1 MKTVL
6 ITGASRGIGRAAAL
20 LFGRNGWNVAVG
32 YNEHAEAAHEVVQEI
47 NADYPHAACFR
58 ADIRSREQVDA
69 MIDEVLE
76 RFGHLETLVNN
87 AGAASWGLFQDVSPE
102 ELARV
107 FDVNTLGA
115 MYCSQAV
122 IPDMLRARSGCIVN
136 VSSVWGVHGGS
147 CEVVY
152 SAAKAALIG
161 FTKALAR
168 ELGPSGVR
176 VNCVAPGAIE
186 TDMMKAF
193 SEDDRAA
200 LCGDTPLQCIGLPED
215 AAEAIYFLSSRS
227 ARFITGEVL
236 NVNGGLCT

>member
-20 LFGRNGWNVAVG
+20 LFGRNGWNVAAG

-58 ADIRSREQVDA
+58 ADVRSRTEVDQ
-69 MIDEVLE
+69 MIDQVLE

-87 AGAASWGLFQDVSPE
+87 AGVASYGLFQNVSAE

-107 FDVNTLGA
+107 FDVNTVGA
-115 MYCSQAV
+115 MYCAQAV
-122 IPDMLRARSGCIVN
+122 LPDMLRAKSGCIVN
-136 VSSVWGVHGGS
+136 VSSMWGVHGGS

-161 FTKALAR
+161 FTKALAK
-168 ELGPSGVR
+168 EVGPSGVR
-176 VNCVAPGAIE
+176 VNCVAPGAID
-186 TDMMKAF
+186 TDMMKSF
-193 SEDDRAA
+193 TESDRAA
-200 LCGDTPLQCIGLPED
+200 LREDTPLGRIGVPED
-215 AAEAIYFLSSRS
+215 AAEAIYFLSSES
-227 ARFITGEVL
+227 ARYITGEVL